1 MSKIPTAEELLENY
15 RFEAGEHIGNRDYD
29 LMCSFAIEFAKLHV
43 QEALETAYQKSVV
56 EEQEIYDPL
65 NGDSWNQY
73 VLKEES
79 ILNSYPLE
87 NIK

>member
-1 MSKIPTAEELLENY
+1 MSNIITAEEFIRKDFDEQRLDIKHVEWLL
-15 RFEAGEHIGNRDYD
+15 
-29 LMCSFAIEFAKLHV
+29 IEFAKLHV